1 MLDLSRHF
9 PGDHNPKMPW
19 EEGGK
24 KASEIAENTK
34 RQVLFGV
41 LPTIEAFQPPTLPL
55 VKPQDS
61 RESRFLVLPSD
72 VPGCHSR
79 PRKGTTMIRKN

>member
-41 LPTIEAFQPPTLPL
+41 FPTIEAFQLSSLPL
-55 VKPQDS
+55 SPLSSHRTAGSHVFSSFPQM
-61 RESRFLVLPSD
+61 FLAVIVD
-72 VPGCHSR
+72 PG
-79 PRKGTTMIRKN
+79 KEQL